1 MKRNI
6 IGLLAIFA
14 LLPFSRSFAQ
24 NDGIIYTDYEPDLC
38 VRVISLNYPNDT
50 IRIDFDQDGTTDFKV
65 FINMLST
72 GEIGLFYISMW
83 EYRWKLSD
91 NDLVIQDGNWLS
103 PHHVRQVLFYDQTNH
118 LWLTHID
125 FTIGFRKEMDGH
137 YYYAWVNAYGDIEY
151 NAIQGVY
158 HKVWAYVDDMAY
170 CTIPDYPLRWGQ
182 TEISTGVDEN
192 CEGVF
197 AVYPNP
203 TKQSVT
209 LIGQQIVEVRLYSV
223 TGQLVA
229 TKQGKGAESLTVDIS
244 GLLSGLY
251 FVTAIGKDG
260 HKCVQKVVKQ

>member
-1 MKRNI
+1 MKKALFTI
-6 IGLLAIFA
+6 LAISVMVS
-14 LLPFSRSFAQ
+14 LHAQ
-24 NDGIIYTDYEPDLC
+24 EGGIIHTDYEPDLC
-38 VRVISLNYPNDT
+38 VRAISLNYPNDT

-65 FINMLST
+65 FIKMLST

-83 EYRWKLSD
+83 EYRWKLSE

-103 PHHVRQVLFYDQTNH
+103 PYCIRQVMFYDQAND

-182 TEISTGVDEN
+182 TGLSTGVDEN
-192 CEGVF
+192 SEGVF
-197 AVYPNP
+197 SVYPNP
-203 TKQSVT
+203 AKQSVT
-209 LIGQQIVEVRLYSV
+209 LIGQQIAEARLYSAL
-223 TGQLVA
+223 GRLVA
-229 TKQGKGAESLTVDIS
+229 TKRGNGTEDLTMDIT
-244 GLLSGLY
+244 GLPSGLY
-251 FVTAIGKDG
+251 FIAVIGEDG
-260 HKCVQKVVKQ
+260 SRSVLKVVKE